1 MLQQKNLWCFMVRVK
16 PEKMHQTGIL
26 SRLIGKQTEI
36 DVNLKWDFH
45 LNVLNAPC
53 LQWINL
59 QRTFNPELFR
69 LAVQNIAACPFKLK
83 KKWSWKVKYVIK
95 ISRNKSI
102 SLIPS
107 LFSLSLSPV
116 VRWGNYL
123 PIDVFA
129 SKMIIYMRCFLAFGV
144 DLLYCYSGIFWCTPA
159 VFAS

>member
-1 MLQQKNLWCFMVRVK
+1 
-16 PEKMHQTGIL
+16 MHQTGIL

-36 DVNLKWDFH
+36 SVNLECHFH

-59 QRTFNPELFR
+59 QGIFNPELFR

-107 LFSLSLSPV
+107 LFSRFFKSGGSLRYLSADWCVCIENDYLYALLSCIWC
-116 VRWGNYL
+116 RSALLLFGYL
-123 PIDVFA
+123 LVYSSCF
-129 SKMIIYMRCFLAFGV
+129 CFLV
-144 DLLYCYSGIFWCTPA
+144 CTTLHW
-159 VFAS
+159 